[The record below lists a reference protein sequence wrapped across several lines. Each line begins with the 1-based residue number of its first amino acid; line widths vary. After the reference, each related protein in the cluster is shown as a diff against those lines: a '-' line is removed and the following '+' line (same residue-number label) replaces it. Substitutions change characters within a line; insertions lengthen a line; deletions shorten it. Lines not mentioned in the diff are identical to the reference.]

1 MKWNRVLCIFWCKI
15 YVLLAA
21 VLSKIMQVLELYLFE
36 DGLLL
41 AWHYKPICSSV
52 VNYFFLYSTYSSF
65 LKSLSRIMNLL
76 HLFFTAMFPPGD
88 SLFD

>member
-1 MKWNRVLCIFWCKI
+1 
-15 YVLLAA
+15 
-21 VLSKIMQVLELYLFE
+21 MQVLELYLFE

-41 AWHYKPICSSV
+41 TWHYKPICSSV

-65 LKSLSRIMNLL
+65 LKSLSRVMNLL
-76 HLFFTAMFPPGD
+76 HLFFTAFPPGD